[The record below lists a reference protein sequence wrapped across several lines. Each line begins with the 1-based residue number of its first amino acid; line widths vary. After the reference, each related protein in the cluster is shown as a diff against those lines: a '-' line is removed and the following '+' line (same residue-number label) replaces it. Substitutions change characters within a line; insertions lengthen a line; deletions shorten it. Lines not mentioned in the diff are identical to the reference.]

1 MSIKEIAQQHGLSV
15 QAVYKKI
22 KLAGIDLNTLK
33 DGNTGRLTA
42 DGEKLILSLVESR
55 KPLESHENSLK
66 QEIEKLKLVNE
77 QLLNE
82 VERMKLVSEQQTNE
96 IKRLEQNNDDLRNAL
111 TAAQILQR
119 ETLAKIPA
127 ALPAGEK
134 KGFFSFLHRRK
145 TE

>member
-1 MSIKEIAQQHGLSV
+1 MSIKEIAQQHGMSV

-22 KLAGIDLNTLK
+22 KLAGIELNTLK
-33 DGNTGRLTA
+33 DAKSGRLT
-42 DGEKLILSLVESR
+42 DEGERVILSLVESK
-55 KPLESHENSLK
+55 KPSESHENSLK
-66 QEIEKLKLVNE
+66 QEVERLNAVNE

-82 VERMKLVSEQQTNE
+82 VERLKLVSEQQTNE

-134 KGFFSFLHRRK
+134 KGFFSFLHRK
-145 TE
+145 KE

>member
-22 KLAGIDLNTLK
+22 KLAGIELNTLK
-33 DGNTGRLTA
+33 DAKSGRLT
-42 DGEKLILSLVESR
+42 DEGERVILSLVESK
-55 KPLESHENSLK
+55 KPSESHENSLK
-66 QEIEKLKLVNE
+66 QEVERLNAVNE

-82 VERMKLVSEQQTNE
+82 VERLKLVSEQQTNE

-134 KGFFSFLHRRK
+134 KGFFSFLHRQK
-145 TE
+145 KE